1 MATAT
6 LAQIRSRTRFLGSFE
21 NSTKFTDALVNGE
34 INAALAELYELL
46 DDVHGG
52 YFDTDTTTPTVASQA
67 YVDLPAAF
75 WRLRGVDILIGGKYH
90 ALEQVGIEQRND
102 FQSSSGQPV
111 AYRTIAGGTRGRIAL
126 YPTPSAVYTLRIV
139 YTPTYTPLSA
149 DGDSFE
155 YYNSY
160 EDYVICGTL
169 LRLDQRE
176 ERPLGERQN
185 ELARI
190 KDRIVKGA
198 SRRRSAEP
206 QYLSSK
212 TDEVSDYYYLYW
224 SG

>member
-1 MATAT
+1 MATKT
-6 LAQIRSRTRFLGSFE
+6 LSVLRDRIRFLGSYE
-21 NSTKFTDALVNGE
+21 NSTKFTNALVNDE

-52 YFDTDTTTPTVASQA
+52 YFDTDTTTPTVTNQA
-67 YVDLPAAF
+67 YVDLPATF
-75 WRLRGVDILIGGKYH
+75 WRLRGVDILIGGKYR
-90 ALEQVGIEQRND
+90 ALEQIGIEQRND
-102 FQSSSGQPV
+102 FQTSTGQPV
-111 AYRTIAGGTRGRIAL
+111 AYRTIAGGARGRLAL
-126 YPTPSAVYTLRIV
+126 YPTPSGVNTLRIV

-190 KDRIVKGA
+190 RDRIVKGA
-198 SRRRSAEP
+198 SRRRAAEP
-206 QYLSSK
+206 QYLSPK
-212 TDEVSDYYYLYW
+212 TDDADDFYLYW
-224 SG
+224 TG

>member
-1 MATAT
+1 MATKT
-6 LAQIRSRTRFLGSFE
+6 LSVLRDRIRFLGSYE
-21 NSTKFTDALVNGE
+21 NSTKFTNALVNGE

-52 YFDTDTTTPTVASQA
+52 YFDTDTTTPTVTNQA
-67 YVDLPAAF
+67 YVDLPATF
-75 WRLRGVDILIGGKYH
+75 WRLRGVDILIGGKYR
-90 ALEQVGIEQRND
+90 ALEQIGIEQRND
-102 FQSSSGQPV
+102 FQTSTGQPV
-111 AYRTIAGGTRGRIAL
+111 AYRTIAGGARGRLAL
-126 YPTPSAVYTLRIV
+126 YPTPSGVNTLRIV

-160 EDYVICGTL
+160 EDYVICGAL

-190 KDRIVKGA
+190 RDRIVKGA
-198 SRRRSAEP
+198 SRRRAAEP
-206 QYLSSK
+206 QYLSPK
-212 TDEVSDYYYLYW
+212 TDDADDFYLYW
-224 SG
+224 TG

>member
-6 LAQIRSRTRFLGSFE
+6 LSTIRDRVRFLGSYE
-21 NSTKFTDALVNGE
+21 NSTKFTTPLINAE

-52 YFDTDTTTPTVASQA
+52 YFDTETTTSTVAGQA
-67 YVDLPAAF
+67 YVDLPSNF
-75 WRLRGVDILIGGKYH
+75 WRLRGVDILIGGKYRM
-90 ALEQVGIEQRND
+90 LDQVGIEQRND
-102 FQSSSGQPV
+102 FQTSTGLPV
-111 AYRTIAGGTRGRIAL
+111 AYRTIAGGTRGRLGL
-126 YPTPSAVYTLRIV
+126 YPTPSGVSTLRIV

-160 EDYVICGTL
+160 EDFVVCGTL

-176 ERPLGERQN
+176 ERPLAERQN

-190 KDRIVKGA
+190 KDRITKGA
-198 SRRRSAEP
+198 SRRRAAEP
-206 QYLSSK
+206 AYLSSK
-212 TDEVSDYYYLYW
+212 SEDMDLWHLWWTS
-224 SG
+224 

>member
-1 MATAT
+1 MATKT
-6 LAQIRSRTRFLGSFE
+6 LSVLRDRIRFLGSYE
-21 NSTKFTDALVNGE
+21 NSTKFTNALVNDE

-52 YFDTDTTTPTVASQA
+52 YFDTDTTTPTVTNQA
-67 YVDLPAAF
+67 YVDLPATF
-75 WRLRGVDILIGGKYH
+75 WRLRGVDILIGGKYR
-90 ALEQVGIEQRND
+90 ALEQIGIEQRND
-102 FQSSSGQPV
+102 FQTSTGQPV
-111 AYRTIAGGTRGRIAL
+111 AYRTIAGGARGRLAL
-126 YPTPSAVYTLRIV
+126 YPTPSGVNTLRIV

-160 EDYVICGTL
+160 EDYVICGAL

-190 KDRIVKGA
+190 RDRIVKGA
-198 SRRRSAEP
+198 SRRRAAEP
-206 QYLSSK
+206 QYLSPK
-212 TDEVSDYYYLYW
+212 TDDADDFYLYW
-224 SG
+224 TG

>member
-1 MATAT
+1 MATKT
-6 LAQIRSRTRFLGSFE
+6 LSVLRDRIRFLGSYE
-21 NSTKFTDALVNGE
+21 NSTKFTTALVNDE

-52 YFDTDTTTPTVASQA
+52 YFDTDTTTPTVTNQA
-67 YVDLPAAF
+67 YVDLPATF
-75 WRLRGVDILIGGKYH
+75 WRLRGVDILVGGKYR
-90 ALEQVGIEQRND
+90 ALEQIGIEQRND
-102 FQSSSGQPV
+102 FQTSTGQPV
-111 AYRTIAGGTRGRIAL
+111 AYRTIAGGARGRLAL
-126 YPTPSAVYTLRIV
+126 YPTPSGVNTLRIV

-160 EDYVICGTL
+160 EDYVICGAL

-190 KDRIVKGA
+190 RDRIVKGA
-198 SRRRSAEP
+198 SRRRAAEP
-206 QYLSSK
+206 QYLSPK
-212 TDEVSDYYYLYW
+212 TDDADDFYLYW
-224 SG
+224 TG